1 MNDNSKNKASGFTI
15 VEILVAVFIISIGV
29 LALSQMEILS
39 LRQYQLAEQ
48 GTIATNIIQFISD
61 RDVAEVKRRTLLNNE
76 VYLDYLNAR
85 DADFDYCN
93 GTEKI
98 CSACPCDPFTAITAN
113 TNNGD
118 EDATCASVDLSDLDP
133 INLTFSTDV
142 TDCDSG
148 DFIVLK
154 LASTSVITSL
164 GSPDIVQIDMK
175 YAVKSRKQFADT
187 GIAVSNFTIRDT
199 IAIQDFRFSASVS
212 DYSGIV
218 TGASVI
224 GNWGTVRVAHVP

>member
-48 GTIATNIIQFISD
+48 GTMATNIIQFISD

-85 DADFDYCN
+85 NADFDYCD
-93 GTEKI
+93 GTDKI
-98 CSACPCDPFTAITAN
+98 CTSCPCDPFTAITAN

-118 EDATCASVDLSDLDP
+118 EDATCAAVDLNDFDP
-133 INLTFSTDV
+133 INITFTTDTTV
-142 TDCDSG
+142 CDSG
-148 DFIVLK
+148 DFVILK

-175 YAVKSRKQFADT
+175 YAVKSR
-187 GIAVSNFTIRDT
+187 R
-199 IAIQDFRFSASVS
+199 
-212 DYSGIV
+212 
-218 TGASVI
+218 
-224 GNWGTVRVAHVP
+224 